1 MHALAP
7 STPRVIP
14 GRTIDTLD
22 LASSGGV
29 SRGFIRVDLQDPVFF
44 DHPLDHVPGMLLV
57 VAGLELAEHAAMLR
71 PANVSFRLTF
81 TKFCEL
87 DAPVEVSATRETGGN
102 TFRIHPIR
110 PQHSEGTAGP
120 TRDRAACGACPGASI
135 WERLDPE

>member
-22 LASSGGV
+22 LSSSGGV

-71 PANVSFRLTF
+71 VM
-81 TKFCEL
+81 
-87 DAPVEVSATRETGGN
+87 
-102 TFRIHPIR
+102 
-110 PQHSEGTAGP
+110 
-120 TRDRAACGACPGASI
+120 
-135 WERLDPE
+135 